1 MNYDVNNICFWQ
13 VKPRTPKWPVHP
25 ILSLILLP
33 QTASP
38 AGMMLTSPN
47 SKFVERFRWKQ
58 FVSYPVNLIWYVGL
72 SLSSEHNNVACP
84 TTASVQEPS
93 MSSTEV
99 TPRQKTKRKQK
110 RKGRKKVE
118 KKKVKQRQRHRTPS
132 GVPEQE
138 SGCSLLQS
146 LVRRLLTLHVTLI
159 WSNLPTYHSAF
170 NQFRALKFNLIVQPA
185 CPL

>member
-1 MNYDVNNICFWQ
+1 MNYDVNNICFSQ
-13 VKPRTPKWPVHP
+13 VKPRTPKWLVHP

-47 SKFVERFRWKQ
+47 SKFMERFRWKQ
-58 FVSYPVNLIWYVGL
+58 FILYSINLIGYVGL

-93 MSSTEV
+93 ISSTEV
-99 TPRQKTKRKQK
+99 TPRKKTKRK
-110 RKGRKKVE
+110 
-118 KKKVKQRQRHRTPS
+118 RQRHRTPS

-138 SGCSLLQS
+138 SGCSLVQN
-146 LVRRLLTLHVTLI
+146 LVRRLVTLHVTLI

-170 NQFRALKFNLIVQPA
+170 NQFRALKFNVIVQPA
-185 CPL
+185 CQL